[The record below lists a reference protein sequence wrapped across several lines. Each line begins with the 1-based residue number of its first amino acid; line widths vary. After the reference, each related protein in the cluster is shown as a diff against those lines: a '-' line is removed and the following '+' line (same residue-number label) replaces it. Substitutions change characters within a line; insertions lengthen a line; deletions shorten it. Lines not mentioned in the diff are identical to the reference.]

1 MSQRSIDELPQ
12 GKPKVDSL
20 VAFADPA
27 TGIAYKI
34 DVKELLLTGA
44 DEGGSTRAP
53 VFMNSPVPTR
63 ADLPQTG
70 LPGELRIVRDTKEI
84 YGWDDISQSWISGGS
99 IAGPAGET
107 LKISSA
113 VGSADLLDP
122 RPPFLTTVLVTSTKN
137 LYIFSPT
144 DPAASPGPASPF
156 VPAVIDPANPTG
168 PPLQPAQPAKPPI
181 GWVELGKIEGPP
193 GPAGAKGDPGL
204 DKGSVE
210 GQILRWSVALDK
222 WAPGGAPVINPA
234 GLADGNI
241 VRWNAAL
248 NRYDSVPLPRTIPD
262 GLNDGDI
269 VMWDATALAWV
280 PTDNMLY
287 GQKNIRDI
295 ANPDADGGTL
305 VFDQTAQEWDVRRL
319 VMADLDDVD
328 VTTTPPAAGDFL
340 QWSDTDQSW
349 GPSAFVSPDLNQ
361 LGNVDSAVPT
371 NNQILVYNE
380 VAAEWQPKDHVLS
393 SLTDVDP
400 AVPADK
406 QILIYNQTSTQW
418 EPKTPALATLDD
430 VDPTVPT
437 DGQFLIFDI
446 ATKKWIPRSTSVYT
460 KLEVDTKLE
469 TLVLGLEHGQAVI
482 SLTNN
487 PPVAPIAFTF
497 YIVGKIPT
505 GAWAGQPN
513 NIAWWDGAKWVF
525 QAPSQN
531 QTHLVEDLKETWS
544 WNGTAWN
551 KVAVASTMGAGA
563 AGDLW
568 MVGAIQQSVLTEPQ
582 FKTLLDAT
590 EQLKWVLADGR
601 DVTGSKYAQLV
612 GRNTVPDL
620 RGAFLRMAGQN
631 NGNTAWNGGAL
642 NAFQEDST
650 ARPKTA
656 FTGTTGTDGAHTH
669 TANPEGYYA
678 LKSGSG
684 TWAIGS
690 ATVHDARD
698 GRMALNTSTAGAHAH
713 NVTINGGGDSETRPK
728 NFGINFFI
736 KVN

>member
-241 VRWNAAL
+241 VRWNATL
-248 NRYDSVPLPRTIPD
+248 NRYDSVPLPSTIPD

-269 VMWDATALAWV
+269 IAWDATALAWV
-280 PTDNMLY
+280 PTDNMLF

-678 LKSGSG
+678 SKSSSG

-690 ATVHDARD
+690 PVVHDGRD

>member
-1 MSQRSIDELPQ
+1 MSQRSIDELPA

-34 DVKELLLTGA
+34 NIKEFLTTGA

-53 VFMNSPVPTR
+53 VFMNSQVPTR

-70 LPGELRIVRDTKEI
+70 LPGELRIVKNTKEI
-84 YGWDDISQSWISGGS
+84 FGWDDISQSWISGGS

-122 RPPFLTTVLVTSTKN
+122 RPPLLTTVLVTSTKD

-144 DPAASPGPASPF
+144 DPAASPGPASPY
-156 VPAVIDPANPTG
+156 VPPVIDPTNPTG

-181 GWVELGKIEGPP
+181 GWVQLGKIEGPP
-193 GPAGAKGDPGL
+193 GQPGPKGDPGL
-204 DKGSVE
+204 DKGTVE
-210 GQILRWSVALDK
+210 GQILRWSVVADK

-241 VRWNAAL
+241 VRWNATL

-269 VMWDATALAWV
+269 VTWDITALAWV
-280 PTDNMLY
+280 PTDNMLF
-287 GQKNIRDI
+287 GQTNIRDI
-295 ANPDADGGTL
+295 GNPDSDGGTL

-328 VTTTPPAAGDFL
+328 VTTPPAAGDVL
-340 QWSDTDQSW
+340 QWSDNDQRW
-349 GPSAFVSPDLNQ
+349 EPAPVVNPDLNE
-361 LGNVDSAVPT
+361 LGNVFSGDPT
-371 NNQILVYNE
+371 
-380 VAAEWQPKDHVLS
+380 
-393 SLTDVDP
+393 
-400 AVPADK
+400 DK
-406 QILIYNQTSTQW
+406 QILIYNQTATQWEPKTPTLTSLDDVDPTVPTDKQILIYNQTATKW

-437 DGQFLIFDI
+437 DGQFMIFDI
-446 ATKKWIPRSTSVYT
+446 ATKKWIPKSTSVYT

-487 PPVAPIAFTF
+487 PPIAPVADTF

-513 NIAWWDGAKWVF
+513 NITWWDGAKWVF
-525 QAPSQN
+525 QAPGPK
-531 QTHLVEDLKETWS
+531 QTHMVEDLQETWS

-551 KVAVASTMGAGA
+551 KVAVALTGGAGA
-563 AGDLW
+563 VGDLL
-568 MVGAIQQSVLTEPQ
+568 MVGDIKQSVLTEPQ
-582 FKTLLDAT
+582 FKSLLDAT

-601 DVTGSKYAQLV
+601 DVTGSKYAQLTSK
-612 GRNTVPDL
+612 NTVPDL

-631 NGNTAWNGGAL
+631 AGNTSWNGGTL
-642 NAFQEDST
+642 NAWQEDST

-656 FTGTTGTDGAHTH
+656 FTTDSSGNHSHSFQRNAGVFSGDTRYGDATFSPINAAGGGSAVNNGINGAGNHAHT
-669 TANPEGYYA
+669 
-678 LKSGSG
+678 
-684 TWAIGS
+684 
-690 ATVHDARD
+690 
-698 GRMALNTSTAGAHAH
+698 
-713 NVTINGGGDSETRPK
+713 VTGGGDIETRPK
-728 NFGINFFI
+728 NYGINFFI

>member
-1 MSQRSIDELPQ
+1 MSQRSIDELPA
-12 GKPKVDSL
+12 GKPKVESL

-34 DVKELLLTGA
+34 DVKQLLLTGS
-44 DEGGSTRAP
+44 DEGGSSRAP
-53 VFMNSPVPTR
+53 VFMNSQVPTR

-70 LPGELRIVRDTKEI
+70 LPGELRIVKNTKEI
-84 YGWDDISQSWISGGS
+84 FGWDDISQSWISGGS

-122 RPPFLTTVLVTSTKN
+122 RPPLLTTVLVTSTKD

-144 DPAASPGPASPF
+144 DPAASPGPASPY
-156 VPAVIDPANPTG
+156 VPPVIDPTNPTG

-181 GWVELGKIEGPP
+181 GWVQLGKIEGPP
-193 GPAGAKGDPGL
+193 GQPGPKGDPGL
-204 DKGSVE
+204 DKGTVE
-210 GQILRWSVALDK
+210 GQILRWSVVLDK
-222 WAPGGAPVINPA
+222 WIGGGAPVVTPN

-241 VRWNAAL
+241 IQWNATL

-269 VMWDATALAWV
+269 VTWDITALAWV
-280 PTDNMLY
+280 PTDNMLF
-287 GQKNIRDI
+287 GQTNIRDI
-295 ANPDADGGTL
+295 GNPDSDGGTL

-328 VTTTPPAAGDFL
+328 VTTPPAAGDVL
-340 QWSDTDQSW
+340 QWSDNDQRW
-349 GPSAFVSPDLNQ
+349 EPAPVVNPDLNE
-361 LGNVDSAVPT
+361 LGNVFPGDPT
-371 NNQILVYNE
+371 
-380 VAAEWQPKDHVLS
+380 
-393 SLTDVDP
+393 
-400 AVPADK
+400 DK
-406 QILIYNQTSTQW
+406 QILIYNQTATQWEPKTPTLTSLDDVDPTVPTDKQILIYNQTATKW

-437 DGQFLIFDI
+437 DGQFMIFDI
-446 ATKKWIPRSTSVYT
+446 ATKKWIPKSTSVYT

-487 PPVAPIAFTF
+487 PPIAPVADTF

-513 NIAWWDGAKWVF
+513 NITWWDGAKWVF
-525 QAPSQN
+525 QAPGPK
-531 QTHLVEDLKETWS
+531 QTHMVEDLQETWS

-551 KVAVASTMGAGA
+551 KVAVALTGGAGA
-563 AGDLW
+563 VGDLL
-568 MVGAIQQSVLTEPQ
+568 MVGDIKQSVLTEPQ
-582 FKTLLDAT
+582 FKSLLDAT

-601 DVTGSKYAQLV
+601 DVTGSKYAQLTSK
-612 GRNTVPDL
+612 NTVPDL

-631 NGNTAWNGGAL
+631 AGNTAWNGGTL
-642 NAFQEDST
+642 NAWQEDST

-656 FTGTTGTDGAHTH
+656 FTTDSSGNHSHSFQRNAGVFSGDTRYGDATFSPINAAGGGSAVNSGINGAGNHAHT
-669 TANPEGYYA
+669 
-678 LKSGSG
+678 
-684 TWAIGS
+684 
-690 ATVHDARD
+690 
-698 GRMALNTSTAGAHAH
+698 
-713 NVTINGGGDSETRPK
+713 VTGGGDIETRPK
-728 NFGINFFI
+728 NYGINFFI

>member
-1 MSQRSIDELPQ
+1 MSQRSIDELPA
-12 GKPKVDSL
+12 GKPKVESL

-53 VFMNSPVPTR
+53 VFMNSQVPTR

-70 LPGELRIVRDTKEI
+70 LPGELRIVKNTKEI
-84 YGWDDISQSWISGGS
+84 FGWDDISQSWISGGS

-122 RPPFLTTVLVTSTKN
+122 RPPLLTTVLVTSTKD

-144 DPAASPGPASPF
+144 DPAASPGPASPY
-156 VPAVIDPANPTG
+156 VPPVIDPTNPTG

-181 GWVELGKIEGPP
+181 GWVQLGKIEGPP
-193 GPAGAKGDPGL
+193 GQPGPKGDPGL
-204 DKGSVE
+204 DKGTVE
-210 GQILRWSVALDK
+210 GQILRWSVVLDK
-222 WAPGGAPVINPA
+222 WIGGGAPVVTPN

-241 VRWNAAL
+241 IQWNATL

-269 VMWDATALAWV
+269 VTWDITALAWV
-280 PTDNMLY
+280 PTDNMLF
-287 GQKNIRDI
+287 GQTNIRDI
-295 ANPDADGGTL
+295 GNPDSDGGTL

-319 VMADLDDVD
+319 VLADLDDVD
-328 VTTTPPAAGDFL
+328 VTTSPAAGDVL
-340 QWSDTDQSW
+340 QWSDNDQRW
-349 GPSAFVSPDLNQ
+349 EPAPVVNPDLNE
-361 LGNVDSAVPT
+361 LGNVFLGDPT
-371 NNQILVYNE
+371 
-380 VAAEWQPKDHVLS
+380 
-393 SLTDVDP
+393 
-400 AVPADK
+400 DK
-406 QILIYNQTSTQW
+406 QILIYNQTATKW

-437 DGQFLIFDI
+437 DGQFMIFDI
-446 ATKKWIPRSTSVYT
+446 ATKKWIPKSTSVYT

-487 PPVAPIAFTF
+487 PPIAPVADTF

-513 NIAWWDGAKWVF
+513 NITWWDGAKWVF
-525 QAPSQN
+525 QAPGPK
-531 QTHLVEDLKETWS
+531 QTHMVEDLQETWS

-551 KVAVASTMGAGA
+551 KVAVASTGGAGA
-563 AGDLW
+563 VGDLL
-568 MVGAIQQSVLTEPQ
+568 MVGDIKQSVLTEPQ
-582 FKTLLDAT
+582 FKSLLDAT

-601 DVTGSKYAQLV
+601 DVTGSKYAQLTSK
-612 GRNTVPDL
+612 NTVPDL

-631 NGNTAWNGGAL
+631 AGNTAWNGGAL
-642 NAFQEDST
+642 NAWQEDST

-656 FTGTTGTDGAHTH
+656 FTTDSSGNHSHSFQRNAGVFSGDTRYGDATFSPINANGGGTAVSNGINGAGNHAHT
-669 TANPEGYYA
+669 
-678 LKSGSG
+678 
-684 TWAIGS
+684 
-690 ATVHDARD
+690 V
-698 GRMALNTSTAGAHAH
+698 
-713 NVTINGGGDSETRPK
+713 NGGGDSETRPK
-728 NFGINFFI
+728 SYGINYFV

>member
-1 MSQRSIDELPQ
+1 MSQRSIDELPA

-34 DVKELLLTGA
+34 NIKEFLTTGA

-53 VFMNSPVPTR
+53 VFMNSQVPTR

-262 GLNDGDI
+262 GLN
-269 VMWDATALAWV
+269 
-280 PTDNMLY
+280 
-287 GQKNIRDI
+287 IRDI
-295 ANPDADGGTL
+295 GNPDADGGTL

-631 NGNTAWNGGAL
+631 AGNTAWNGGSL
-642 NAFQEDST
+642 NAWQEDST

-656 FTGTTGTDGAHTH
+656 FTTDASGNHSHSFQRGSNNFSGDIKYTDTTFSPINA
-669 TANPEGYYA
+669 
-678 LKSGSG
+678 
-684 TWAIGS
+684 
-690 ATVHDARD
+690 
-698 GRMALNTSTAGAHAH
+698 
-713 NVTINGGGDSETRPK
+713 NGGGTTVNVGINGAGNHAHTVTGGGDTETRPK